1 MMVAPARIAF
11 LVATLAFP
19 FLAGLSWGS
28 PWYVVVATAVIVLV
42 DLPFRLRLEFRGR
55 PLSAP
60 LAFVVRSF
68 LAQAVVVGTVYV
80 LGRGFASLFDVPRT
94 MGFGPGINWLL
105 VATYA
110 IGLFGAGA
118 ALLFLERRRSGTWP

>member
-1 MMVAPARIAF
+1 MMMIAPARIAF
-11 LVATLAFP
+11 LVATLALP

-28 PWYVVVATAVIVLV
+28 PWYVVVATSVIVLV
-42 DLPFRLRLEFRGR
+42 DLPFRLRLEFRGQ
-55 PLSAP
+55 PLSVP

-68 LAQAVVVGTVYV
+68 VAQAAAVGTVYL
-80 LGRGFASLFDVPRT
+80 LGRGIASVFDVPRT
-94 MGFGPGINWLL
+94 MGFGPGINWWI

-118 ALLFLERRRSGTWP
+118 ALLFLERR